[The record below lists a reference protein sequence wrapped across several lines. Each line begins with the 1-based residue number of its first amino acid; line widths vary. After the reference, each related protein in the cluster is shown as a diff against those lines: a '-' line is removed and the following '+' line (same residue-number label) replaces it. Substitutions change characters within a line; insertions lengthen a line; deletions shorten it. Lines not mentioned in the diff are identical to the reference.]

1 MPYRFLAP
9 IWRRLTPGFRTW
21 LTRRIQTKFTASAA
35 AVVLNDAS
43 EVLLLN
49 HALRPS
55 SGWGLPGG
63 FLDAGERPEV
73 AIRRELTEETGID
86 DLADLRLIETRVYN
100 RHIEFLF
107 AARTAQSPEV
117 RSREITELVWCA
129 ADRLPGA
136 LPHSQKQTIGRV
148 IAGEI

>member
-9 IWRRLTPGFRTW
+9 IWRRLTPGFRLW
-21 LTRRIQTKFTASAA
+21 LTRRTQTQFTASAA

-63 FLDAGERPEV
+63 FLDAGERPEA
-73 AIRRELTEETGID
+73 AIRRELTEETGIG
-86 DLADLRLIETRVYN
+86 DLADLRLIETRVFN

-107 AARTAQSPEV
+107 AAGTRQSPEV
-117 RSREITELVWCA
+117 KSREITELGWFP
-129 ADRLPGA
+129 ADRLPDR
-136 LPHSQKQTIGRV
+136 LPQSQKHTIERV